1 MVGATRG
8 ASTSPA
14 GGPASPGGDGAPPD
28 AAATRTRANNRATA
42 LLDAAAVLFASQ
54 GYHRTTI
61 RDVTSAIGMRSGS
74 SYYHFSSKA
83 EMLLAVYDEGIRRVQ
98 QSIED
103 SLAEAPDDPWGR
115 LEAAL
120 TGHIAAVL
128 DPSAYARTIVAVLP
142 NDVPELSDEITARR
156 DAYENQWRSFIA
168 ALDAPVD
175 ASLLRVFLLSA
186 ANSTQVWYREGGSSP
201 AAIARFVV
209 DLLRHPLETR
219 T

>member
-1 MVGATRG
+1 MNATNGGTAAGTGAAAPDEASPTPRTRG
-8 ASTSPA
+8 
-14 GGPASPGGDGAPPD
+14 
-28 AAATRTRANNRATA
+28 NNRAAA

-98 QSIED
+98 QSIEA
-103 SLAEAPDDPWGR
+103 SLADAPDEPWPR

-142 NDVPELSDEITARR
+142 SDVPELSDEITTRR
-156 DAYENQWRSFIA
+156 DAYETQWRSFIA
-168 ALDAPVD
+168 DLDAPVEPG
-175 ASLLRVFLLSA
+175 LLRVFLLSA
-186 ANSTQVWYREGGSSP
+186 ANSTQAWYRDGGSSP
-201 AAIARFVV
+201 AAIAHFIV
-209 DLLRHPLETR
+209 DLLRRPLETP

>member
-1 MVGATRG
+1 MSGTNGQNGAGTAALKPETTATKTRV
-8 ASTSPA
+8 
-14 GGPASPGGDGAPPD
+14 
-28 AAATRTRANNRATA
+28 NNRVNAV
-42 LLDAAAVLFASQ
+42 LDAAAVLFASQ

-61 RDVTSAIGMRSGS
+61 RDVTSAIGMGPGS

-98 QSIED
+98 QSIES
-103 SLAEAPDDPWGR
+103 SLADADDDPWAR

-142 NDVPELSDEITARR
+142 SDVPELSDEITSRR
-156 DAYENQWRSFIA
+156 DAYETQWRELID

-186 ANSTQVWYREGGSSP
+186 ANSTQVWYRDGGVSP
-201 AAIARFVV
+201 SAIAQFIV
-209 DLLRHPLETR
+209 DLLKRPLANAT
-219 T
+219 

>member
-1 MVGATRG
+1 MELITDRPPSPSPAKTRG
-8 ASTSPA
+8 
-14 GGPASPGGDGAPPD
+14 
-28 AAATRTRANNRATA
+28 NNRAAA

-61 RDVTSAIGMRSGS
+61 RDITSAIGMRSGS
-74 SYYHFSSKA
+74 SYYHFASKA

-98 QSIED
+98 QSIEQA
-103 SLAEAPDDPWGR
+103 LADAPAEPWAQ

-142 NDVPELSDEITARR
+142 SDVPELSDEITAKR
-156 DAYENQWRSFIA
+156 DAYESQWRSFIG

-175 ASLLRVFLLSA
+175 PSLLRVFLLSA
-186 ANSTQVWYREGGSSP
+186 ANSTQVWYREGGAPP
-201 AAIARFVV
+201 AAIARFII
-209 DLLRHPLETR
+209 DLLQNPLEAR